1 MLLTS
6 RMVTVAQVHVVLHE
20 GTAKM
25 RYFDVDTGAL
35 RRTLQLQGCRVERA
49 AQDVLGFPANCVI
62 KVALLAQ
69 KLSDVTLM
77 FDDEATATQ
86 WQAAI
91 QFAVSSTATDPATQ
105 IVPLSS
111 CAAAACAPNCTIC
124 LDDIVS
130 SAEVIYC
137 PCGQHFIHKGEC
149 FRRCV
154 EWQID
159 AARQDPGQF
168 DARGG
173 AICCPACKSK
183 GTSWADAD
191 IKRLVESKTWQARC
205 ARGNEFGYDCLLR
218 AFCMN
223 NRISQAFLKLK
234 QEESA
239 ASKLAERDR
248 LLRLLPRDRM
258 YQVSKACCR
267 HDALLPPTQLP
278 VSEMQ
283 RAS

>member
-1 MLLTS
+1 M
-6 RMVTVAQVHVVLHE
+6 AQVHVVLHE
-20 GTAKM
+20 GAAKM

-35 RRTLQLQGCRVERA
+35 RRTLQLEGCRVERA

-91 QFAVSSTATDPATQ
+91 QFAVSSTTSDPATQ
-105 IVPLSS
+105 IAAVALSS
-111 CAAAACAPNCTIC
+111 CAPAACAPNCTIC

-137 PCGQHFIHKGEC
+137 PCGKHFIHKGEC

-154 EWQID
+154 AWQID

-168 DARGG
+168 NARGG

-183 GTSWADAD
+183 DTAWADAD

-205 ARGNEFGYDCLLR
+205 AQGNKS
-218 AFCMN
+218 
-223 NRISQAFLKLK
+223 RIC
-234 QEESA
+234 
-239 ASKLAERDR
+239 
-248 LLRLLPRDRM
+248 
-258 YQVSKACCR
+258 VACVL
-267 HDALLPPTQLP
+267 H
-278 VSEMQ
+278 E
-283 RAS
+283 